1 LVNFPKL
8 WEMTI
13 SKPTFAPIKK
23 FYVVKKRVL
32 SGANDSTRVRRHT
45 GIIRRA
51 RVKIFISLMGAFGSN
66 FPDFRAIWL
75 GTTKP
80 KLQNLYEAT
89 NQNIRTF
96 TSTKGYLWLTG
107 TSWIDSAPSEPS
119 NSNMFGRYRPGGGQ
133 MPNSDRSAQS
143 INFGLFLRKAGGIS
157 NLMRTLQNLD
167 LSTTAR
173 NFLGPFSESARNF
186 RLSGRVRTCK

>member
-1 LVNFPKL
+1 MVQTTQLESV
-8 WEMTI
+8 
-13 SKPTFAPIKK
+13 
-23 FYVVKKRVL
+23 
-32 SGANDSTRVRRHT
+32 
-45 GIIRRA
+45 
-51 RVKIFISLMGAFGSN
+51 VKIFISLMGAFGSN

-80 KLQNLYEAT
+80 KLQNLREAAD
-89 NQNIRTF
+89 QNIRTF

>member
-1 LVNFPKL
+1 
-8 WEMTI
+8 
-13 SKPTFAPIKK
+13 
-23 FYVVKKRVL
+23 
-32 SGANDSTRVRRHT
+32 
-45 GIIRRA
+45 
-51 RVKIFISLMGAFGSN
+51 MGAFGSN

-186 RLSGRVRTCK
+186 RFSGCVRTCKYPDTGFFDEPICRMPIFEKVMTKTDLTYKLNHTLLMLPA

>member
-1 LVNFPKL
+1 
-8 WEMTI
+8 
-13 SKPTFAPIKK
+13 
-23 FYVVKKRVL
+23 
-32 SGANDSTRVRRHT
+32 
-45 GIIRRA
+45 
-51 RVKIFISLMGAFGSN
+51 MGAFGSN

-157 NLMRTLQNLD
+157 NLMQTLQNLG
-167 LSTTAR
+167 LSTTTR

-186 RLSGRVRTCK
+186 HLSSYPGKASARSGRVRTWVFCKYWFFRRANMPNANIRAQIRKNMSSYIKLLDK

>member
-1 LVNFPKL
+1 
-8 WEMTI
+8 
-13 SKPTFAPIKK
+13 
-23 FYVVKKRVL
+23 
-32 SGANDSTRVRRHT
+32 
-45 GIIRRA
+45 
-51 RVKIFISLMGAFGSN
+51 MGAFGSN

-107 TSWIDSAPSEPS
+107 TSWIVSAPSEPS
-119 NSNMFGRYRPGGGQ
+119 NSNMFDRYRPGGGQ
-133 MPNSDRSAQS
+133 MPNSDRSSQS

-157 NLMRTLQNLD
+157 NLMQTLQNLG
-167 LSTTAR
+167 LSTTVRSLISGKSFCWPIVPKFAYGR
-173 NFLGPFSESARNF
+173 KIPDVDRVSET
-186 RLSGRVRTCK
+186 LLTY